1 MLGHRASHGS
11 FRLTR
16 ALALVAAR
24 RQSDESLMNLRS
36 ILAVVLLTTIGL
48 AACGKSSEQLEREQ
62 VARQVAMQKALE
74 DSIAEERAK
83 DRRMRDAAAE
93 EVNERIAR
101 ETAEHE
107 LEVATAAAA
116 VQAGPTREQLQAE
129 RAAALRRYTDR
140 LMQTVIDPASA
151 QVRKVELSPKQNGMC
166 AEFNA
171 KTRAGS
177 FAGFKRVVVT
187 DTRVTAEEPPMRDTL
202 TQFLLFQI
210 AARDTGCF
218 PDVEKVRILQ

>member
-1 MLGHRASHGS
+1 ML
-11 FRLTR
+11 
-16 ALALVAAR
+16 
-24 RQSDESLMNLRS
+24 
-36 ILAVVLLTTIGL
+36 VVLLLPTISL
-48 AACGKSSEQLEREQ
+48 AACGKSSEQMEREH

-74 DSIAEERAK
+74 HSAAEERAK
-83 DRRMRDAAAE
+83 DRRMRDAAARE
-93 EVNERIAR
+93 ANERIAR
-101 ETAEHE
+101 ETVEHE
-107 LEVATAAAA
+107 LEAARAPAA
-116 VQAGPTREQLQAE
+116 VQAGPTPEQLQAE
-129 RAAALRRYTDR
+129 RAAALRIYTDK
-140 LMQTVIDPASA
+140 LMQTVNDPASA
-151 QVRKVELSPKQNGMC
+151 QVRKEELSPKQNGMC

-177 FAGFKRVVVT
+177 YAGFKRVVVT

>member
-1 MLGHRASHGS
+1 MKLCY
-11 FRLTR
+11 
-16 ALALVAAR
+16 LV
-24 RQSDESLMNLRS
+24 
-36 ILAVVLLTTIGL
+36 VVLLLPTMGL
-48 AACGKSSEQLEREQ
+48 AACGKSSEQVAREQ

-74 DSIAEERAK
+74 DSVAEEHEK

-93 EVNERIAR
+93 QANERIAR
-101 ETAEHE
+101 EAAEHE
-107 LEVATAAAA
+107 REVAAKAAAA
-116 VQAGPTREQLQAE
+116 VKAGPTPEQRQAE
-129 RAAALRRYTDR
+129 RDNTLRKYTDK
-140 LMQTVIDPASA
+140 LMQSVNDPASA
-151 QVRKVELSPKQNGMC
+151 QVRKMELSPKQNGMC

-187 DTRVTAEEPPMRDTL
+187 DIRVTAEEPPTRDTL

-218 PDVEKVRILQ
+218 PDVEKIRILQ

>member
-1 MLGHRASHGS
+1 
-11 FRLTR
+11 
-16 ALALVAAR
+16 
-24 RQSDESLMNLRS
+24 MNPCS
-36 ILAVVLLTTIGL
+36 IVAVVLLTTVGL

-93 EVNERIAR
+93 EVNDRIAR
-101 ETAEHE
+101 EAAADE
-107 LEVATAAAA
+107 LEVAAKAAAA
-116 VQAGPTREQLQAE
+116 VQAGPTPEQRQAE
-129 RAAALRRYTDR
+129 RDNTLRKYTDK
-140 LMQTVIDPASA
+140 LMQTVNDPDSA
-151 QVRKVELSPKQNGMC
+151 QVRKMELSPKQNGMC

-177 FAGFKRVVVT
+177 YAGFKRVVVT

>member
-1 MLGHRASHGS
+1 MKPCPML
-11 FRLTR
+11 L
-16 ALALVAAR
+16 
-24 RQSDESLMNLRS
+24 
-36 ILAVVLLTTIGL
+36 VLLLPTIGL
-48 AACGKSSEQLEREQ
+48 AACGKSSEQMEREQ
-62 VARQVAMQKALE
+62 VARRVAMQKALT
-74 DSIAEERAK
+74 DSIEEERAK
-83 DRRMRDAAAE
+83 DRRMLDAAAE

-107 LEVATAAAA
+107 LEVAKAAAT
-116 VQAGPTREQLQAE
+116 VQIGPTPEQLQAE
-129 RAAALRRYTDR
+129 RAATLRRYTDR
-140 LMQTVIDPASA
+140 LMQTVNDPASA
-151 QVRKVELSPKQNGMC
+151 QVRKMELSPKQNGMC

-177 FAGFKRVVVT
+177 YAGFKRVVVT

-218 PDVEKVRILQ
+218 PDVEKVRMLQ

>member
-1 MLGHRASHGS
+1 
-11 FRLTR
+11 
-16 ALALVAAR
+16 
-24 RQSDESLMNLRS
+24 MNPCS

-48 AACGKSSEQLEREQ
+48 AACGKSSEQMAREQ
-62 VARQVAMQKALE
+62 VARQVAMQKALA
-74 DSIAEERAK
+74 DSVAEEHEK

-93 EVNERIAR
+93 QAHERIAR
-101 ETAEHE
+101 EAAAHE
-107 LEVATAAAA
+107 LEVAAKAAAA
-116 VQAGPTREQLQAE
+116 VQAGPTPEQRQAE
-129 RAAALRRYTDR
+129 RDNTLRKYTDK
-140 LMQTVIDPASA
+140 LMQTVNDPTSA
-151 QVRKVELSPKQNGMC
+151 QVRKMELSPKQNGMC

-177 FAGFKRVVVT
+177 YAGFKRVVVT
-187 DTRVTAEEPPMRDTL
+187 DTRVTAEEPPTRDTL

>member
-1 MLGHRASHGS
+1 
-11 FRLTR
+11 
-16 ALALVAAR
+16 
-24 RQSDESLMNLRS
+24 
-36 ILAVVLLTTIGL
+36 
-48 AACGKSSEQLEREQ
+48 
-62 VARQVAMQKALE
+62 
-74 DSIAEERAK
+74 
-83 DRRMRDAAAE
+83 MRDAAAE

-101 ETAEHE
+101 ETVEHE
-107 LEVATAAAA
+107 LEVAKAAAA
-116 VQAGPTREQLQAE
+116 VQVGPTPEQLQAVQVGPTPEQLQAE

-140 LMQTVIDPASA
+140 LMQTVSDPASA

-177 FAGFKRVVVT
+177 YAGFKRVVVT